1 MEFDSKEMA
10 KYMTL
15 LAIIIVGALAIYLIR
30 PVFISIVTGFILA
43 YICLPLYRKALSW
56 VKSKNLSAALVLTL
70 IILIIIVPLWFALP
84 VVIKQV
90 GEVYYNIQH
99 MNIGSIV
106 KAVIPT
112 ASDETLS
119 KITLSVQNAL
129 VTATKSIAGA
139 DSPINVFYQ
148 LPTILINL
156 FIIGFV
162 FFFGLRDSDKLI
174 ELAKEISPFS
184 KTKEKLFVQQFKG
197 VTDSIVYGQIIVGI
211 VQGLLAGLGFLI
223 FGVNNIL
230 VLTALAILFSI
241 IPVLGPFIVY
251 IPVAIFMFASGQ
263 TSLGLLFLV
272 YNLTVVSTT
281 DNFMRAYIVSKRTKM
296 NSAIVF
302 VGMMA
307 GLFVF
312 GFMGLLI
319 GPLILAFFLL
329 VLQLYKDKALH
340 GLFSREED
348 SVILP
353 KVS

>member
-10 KYMTL
+10 KYMTI
-15 LAIIIVGALAIYLIR
+15 LAIILVGALAIYLIR
-30 PVFISIVTGFILA
+30 PVFISIVTGLVLA
-43 YICLPLYRKALSW
+43 YICMPLYGKTLKL
-56 VKSKNLSAALVLTL
+56 VKSKNVSATIVLVILVLL
-70 IILIIIVPLWFALP
+70 IVVPLWFAIP
-84 VVIKQV
+84 IVIKQL
-90 GEVYYNIQH
+90 GEVYYTLQH
-99 MNIGSIV
+99 LDIGALIRAIV
-106 KAVIPT
+106 PT
-112 ASDETLS
+112 ASESTVS
-119 KITLSVQNAL
+119 QITLSVQNAL
-129 VTATKSIAGA
+129 VTATKSIIGS

-156 FIIGFV
+156 FIVGFV
-162 FFFGLRDSDKLI
+162 FFFGLRDSDKLM

-184 KTKEKLFVQQFKG
+184 KVKEKLFVQQFKG

-211 VQGLLAGLGFLI
+211 IQGLLAGLGMLL

-230 VLTALAILFSI
+230 VLTTLAILFSI

-251 IPVAIFMFASGQ
+251 IPIAIFMFAGGH
-263 TSLGLLFLV
+263 TTTGLLFLV

-281 DNFMRAYIVSKRTKM
+281 DNFLRAYIVSRRTKM

-307 GLFVF
+307 GMFVF

-329 VLQLYKDKALH
+329 VLQLYKDKALQ
-340 GLFSREED
+340 GLFLKEETPAGIVK
-348 SVILP
+348 SA
-353 KVS
+353 